1 MRKKKH
7 NKNIK
12 KYEEDGNFKTQLKK
26 SRIIIL
32 KKVTE
37 TQRISYVM
45 NEIRIKEENHLQ
57 QAKTTRQKKLTKWGG
72 ERERASELRRFYLTV
87 TSSFRFNQPGC
98 GGLVFL

>member
-72 ERERASELRRFYLTV
+72 ERERERERASSDAFI
-87 TSSFRFNQPGC
+87 
-98 GGLVFL
+98 